1 MHFSSLFNDV
11 FEIKDYKASNKRVIN
26 EWWIR
31 KDLEESG
38 RRIILR
44 YYLGIRMEG
53 LRKSTKN
60 VSQDSRSPD
69 RDLKPHKYEAQ
80 LLTTRQWRSVAYH
93 VMLKKL

>member
-1 MHFSSLFNDV
+1 MHFYSLFNDV
-11 FEIKDYKASNKRVIN
+11 LEIKDYKASNKGVIN

-44 YYLGIRMEG
+44 YYLGIRLEG

-69 RDLKPHKYEAQ
+69 RDRNPHK
-80 LLTTRQWRSVAYH
+80 
-93 VMLKKL
+93 